1 VPQLKINSAR
11 RLFRIVGNCQ
21 QQTSLPVGQA
31 LCEAIGVKTNGLSEQ
46 AVITL
51 GMDAIVKMRALI
63 DDVEKGM
70 SNYSNASMHVRTLN
84 ELRNMFNGVNM
95 NSMSANTWGSLL
107 ANNVLGS
114 LELTAEVLPHDADES
129 EAEDIFKLLDSINEL
144 ISAFEKSSLPPL
156 HAHYARM
163 ILNTLKNALVEYA
176 FVGTR
181 SLRACVASIEG
192 LKSEISLQK
201 ESMTKEAES
210 FSETQ
215 SSLIQK
221 LSTIYGEVAEHAK
234 RAYYISGAIALAD
247 HVVSKFA
254 LPLFKEISN
263 H

>member
-11 RLFRIVGNCQ
+11 RLFRIVGSCQ

-46 AVITL
+46 AIVTL

-95 NSMSANTWGSLL
+95 NTMSANTWGSLL

-114 LELTAEVLPHDADES
+114 LELMAEVLPHEADES

-163 ILNTLKNALVEYA
+163 ILNTLKSALLEYA

-181 SLRACVASIEG
+181 SLRACIANIDG
-192 LKSEISLQK
+192 FKSEMSLKPEIVREEVQ
-201 ESMTKEAES
+201 S

-215 SSLIQK
+215 SLLFQK
-221 LSTIYGEVAEHAK
+221 LNKIYGEVAEHAK
-234 RAYYISGAIALAD
+234 RVYYIGGAIGLGG
-247 HVVSKFA
+247 HIVSKFA
-254 LPLFKEISN
+254 LPLFK
-263 H
+263 